1 MGRQALEEEDRLV
14 EMGKRAVGVDLFA
27 EQRDAACATWFAAS
41 PQSSESFGVCSAPPT
56 VGVVDA
62 SVMLDILAPLKMKSP
77 KHVLS
82 G

>member
-1 MGRQALEEEDRLV
+1 MR
-14 EMGKRAVGVDLFA
+14 
-27 EQRDAACATWFAAS
+27 ACATWFAAS

-56 VGVVDA
+56 VGVADT